1 MAAGLGSLAVFLLVR
16 GCWVDAQD
24 WRDRFEERAAMR
36 EYCGGERREVAER
49 EARKE
54 IRKDW
59 ERYHGT
65 R

>member
-1 MAAGLGSLAVFLLVR
+1 M
-16 GCWVDAQD
+16 DARD
-24 WRDRFEERAAMR
+24 WRDRYEERAAMR
-36 EYCGGERREVAER
+36 EYCGGERREVAEC

-65 R
+65 H